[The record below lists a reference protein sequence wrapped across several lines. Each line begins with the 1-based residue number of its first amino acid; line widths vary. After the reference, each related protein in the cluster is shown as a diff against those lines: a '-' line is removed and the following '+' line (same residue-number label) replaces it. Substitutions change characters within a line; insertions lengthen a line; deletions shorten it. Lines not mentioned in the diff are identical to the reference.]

1 MESFRCSKRSWKHP
15 RFSED
20 NRLPSVKQ
28 SRFHIK
34 VNPWSTFQIILRLS
48 NIVFIVCPGNWQ
60 TEVASKSCSAE
71 SSRPVDKWCNF
82 LRLDLSWKTMLAMPK
97 SLLSFCLGATYD
109 TPLFPSNL
117 HRWGVHSESSSY
129 LCSKTVCTTAHILG
143 DCEVALQQGRF
154 TYHHDSV
161 LQTFLTALQTFL
173 SSYSVSKSLQHHM
186 NFVRPGTK
194 NKNPWINFT
203 MSFCV

>member
-1 MESFRCSKRSWKHP
+1 MINSAKFRNHLLLHDSSDPCVWNKYWFKIWKLESFRCSKRSWQHP

-71 SSRPVDKWCNF
+71 SSRPMDKMVQLF
-82 LRLDLSWKTMLAMPK
+82 EIR
-97 SLLSFCLGATYD
+97 SLLENNASYAQGSTVILSGCHLG
-109 TPLFPSNL
+109 
-117 HRWGVHSESSSY
+117 HSAIS
-129 LCSKTVCTTAHILG
+129 LK
-143 DCEVALQQGRF
+143 F
-154 TYHHDSV
+154 T
-161 LQTFLTALQTFL
+161 
-173 SSYSVSKSLQHHM
+173 
-186 NFVRPGTK
+186 
-194 NKNPWINFT
+194 
-203 MSFCV
+203 